1 LPPATSRAL
10 TSHTRHRAPAP
21 RPHIAG
27 AVLLVAIA
35 AAMAGCGSSHGSG
48 TSADP
53 AGAVPASA
61 PLYAGATVRP
71 GGSEK
76 AAALAAGRSLTHQ
89 SDPYLRLVQLLQT
102 PGSPALSFKRDVA
115 GWLGPQAGIFL
126 SSLSSSSRSESAV
139 LLSLLQQGL
148 LGGSSTAG
156 GFPFGAGGAQGAIVL
171 DTSDVAKARSFLD
184 SQAAHAGARAR
195 SYRGVSYKATA
206 TGVAFGV
213 VSRFA
218 VIGSESGLRGVV
230 DTTLGAAPLA
240 RASGYA
246 KLLSG
251 APSSAIA
258 HLYSNP
264 ATAVRGAPP
273 GRAGLMQLLAGARE
287 ANISLVPSSS
297 SVAIDADLLASAQT
311 SNQPPAGAG
320 GLLASGADGAQALSE
335 LPADSWLAFGL
346 GHVGATLAEDVQGL
360 KVLVSLGSTLA
371 GSGEASAAAPLNLG
385 SLFEALLTPLG
396 VLAGNS
402 AEARRD
408 FASWMGSGGIFASGA
423 SLLELKGAVVITS
436 TNPAL
441 SRAAVP
447 KLAAQLRKAGG
458 SVQPVSIAGTDAAV
472 GVRLKGLPLMLD
484 IANGRDSSGKTK
496 FVLGLGEA
504 SVTTALSPPGT
515 LSGAPSAKAAE
526 AALGEGIRPNLLID
540 FPTLLSLLEGVGL
553 TEDPTLSKAV
563 PYLKSLTALAG
574 GTRGLGGGVER
585 VRVTVGLR

>member
-1 LPPATSRAL
+1 V
-10 TSHTRHRAPAP
+10 
-21 RPHIAG
+21 
-27 AVLLVAIA
+27 AVA
-35 AAMAGCGSSHGSG
+35 AATAGCGSSHGSG

-102 PGSPALSFKRDVA
+102 PGSPALSFKRDLA

-126 SSLSSSSRSESAV
+126 SSLSSPSSSESAV
-139 LLSLLQQGL
+139 LLSLVQQGL

-156 GFPFGAGGAQGAIVL
+156 GFPFGAGRAQGAIVL

-184 SQAAHAGARAR
+184 SQAAHAGARAT
-195 SYRGVSYKATA
+195 SYRSVSYKASS

-230 DTTLGAAPLA
+230 DTTLGGAPLT

-264 ATAVRGAPP
+264 AAAGVRGARP

-287 ANISLVPSSS
+287 ANISLVPSTS
-297 SVAIDADLLASAQT
+297 SVAIDADLLASART
-311 SNQPPAGAG
+311 SNHAPAGAG
-320 GLLASGADGAQALSE
+320 GLLASGADGAPALAE

-346 GHVGATLAEDVQGL
+346 GHVGASLAEDVQGL
-360 KVLVSLGSTLA
+360 KALSSLASTLA

-408 FASWMGSGGIFASGA
+408 FTSWMGSGGIFASGG

-447 KLAAQLRKAGG
+447 KLAAQLRKAGA

-472 GVRLKGLPLMLD
+472 GVRVKGLPLMLD

-515 LSGAPSAKAAE
+515 LSGAPSTKAAE
-526 AALGEGIRPNLLID
+526 AALGEGIRPNLVID

-563 PYLKSLTALAG
+563 PYLKSLTTLAG
-574 GTRGLGGGVER
+574 GTRDLGGGVER
-585 VRVTVGLR
+585 VRVTAGLR